1 LLQKKKEIEKT
12 LDGTARGIDTA
23 SDVKWVTV
31 FQYCKQ
37 FGVDRD
43 ASQCRKR
50 WHSLYKDYKKIKDHE
65 NLRGVG
71 SYWTMSAELR
81 REHKLAASFERDIF
95 EALEMYCRRMP
106 AIAPKAAFDNVPSS
120 YKKSVDLIPEVQEGP
135 MQEDLLMDNGDADD
149 EAGVY
154 PMGKK
159 KKKRQREP
167 MEEQL
172 ISVLERSSQDL
183 QRHLSLDRELRK
195 EQSRGLVEVLN
206 KLVDVIGTMAEAM
219 QKR

>member
-1 LLQKKKEIEKT
+1 MSSCGDQWLPANSKN
-12 LDGTARGIDTA
+12 
-23 SDVKWVTV
+23 
-31 FQYCKQ
+31 
-37 FGVDRD
+37 
-43 ASQCRKR
+43 
-50 WHSLYKDYKKIKDHE
+50 H
-65 NLRGVG
+65 LRGFIGVWYG
-71 SYWTMSAELR
+71 L
-81 REHKLAASFERDIF
+81 HVI
-95 EALEMYCRRMP
+95 
-106 AIAPKAAFDNVPSS
+106 
-120 YKKSVDLIPEVQEGP
+120 
-135 MQEDLLMDNGDADD
+135 DADD

-195 EQSRGLVEVLN
+195 EQSQGLVEVLN